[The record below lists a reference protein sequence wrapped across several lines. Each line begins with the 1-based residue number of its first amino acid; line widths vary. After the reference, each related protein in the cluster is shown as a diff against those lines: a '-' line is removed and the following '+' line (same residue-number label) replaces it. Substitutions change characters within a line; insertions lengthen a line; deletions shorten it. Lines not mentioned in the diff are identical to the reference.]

1 MKKVFYIFI
10 LLFILF
16 ILIIVSISL
25 GSVKID
31 ISELTSMFMSIFSG
45 IKGDF
50 SEGHWNIVFLIRLPR
65 ILLACLVGAS
75 LAISGATFQGF
86 LRNPLADPYIVG
98 VSAGAAL
105 GAGCSFLFKLD
116 TFIYFISPTPF
127 CAFIGAVFTVF
138 LVYQLSLVRGKIPVD
153 TFLLAGVIVGS
164 FFWSLVSFIMFLTG
178 EDLHKLIFWMMGSLS
193 EKDWSH
199 ILLILPY
206 LLSGSVILWLYSR
219 SLNIM
224 TLGDESAHYL
234 GLNVERTKFIL
245 ICAASLVTASAVSV
259 SGIIGFVGLIV
270 PHMVRMI
277 FGPDNRFLIPVS
289 AITGAILLVFS
300 DTIARTIISPVEL
313 PVGIITALLGAPFFC
328 YLLKKRKFSFF

>member
-1 MKKVFYIFI
+1 MKNFFYISI

-16 ILIIVSISL
+16 TLITVSISV

-31 ISELTSMFMSIFSG
+31 VYELINMFMSLFSG
-45 IKGDF
+45 TKGNF

-65 ILLACLVGAS
+65 ILLACLVGAA

-98 VSAGAAL
+98 VSAGAAA

-116 TFIYFISPTPF
+116 RFFISPTPL
-127 CAFIGAVFTVF
+127 CAFMGAVFTVF
-138 LVYQLSLVRGKIPVD
+138 LVYRLSLVRGKIPVD

-164 FFWSLVSFIMFLTG
+164 FFWALVSFIMFLAN

-193 EKDWSH
+193 EKEWSH

-206 LLSGSVILWLYSR
+206 LAAGTFIIWVNSR

-234 GLNVERTKFIL
+234 GLNVERTKLIL
-245 ICAASLVTASAVSV
+245 ICAASLITASAVSV

-277 FGPDNRFLIPVS
+277 FGPDNRLLIPVS
-289 AITGAILLVFS
+289 AITGAVLLVFS
-300 DTIARTIISPVEL
+300 DTIARTILSPVEL

-328 YLLKKRKFSFF
+328 YLLRKRKFSFF